1 MARDGAGYLSRSN
14 RTRSRG
20 AFVVTCALIQCH
32 AAKDPGETPND
43 AQREEAI
50 DDAQAKLGER
60 CERLLASSAWNKAHT
75 ETQKGLLKRLQ
86 MIPDAGLNPMRVVA
100 HRKLKEI
107 GRIPRSHEGHQEDA
121 IAAVRRCGADGD
133 NKPKAVLLF
142 YSHRWKRPNWSEDL
156 GKDLP
161 WASAERQQAMRE
173 GKRFGDPDDA
183 ARSKAKALIA
193 YGDRLKRY
201 RLGCGTFDGTLA
213 DIANDPDLEI
223 FWWIDWAS
231 TDQDDTG
238 PDMAAL
244 PAFAA
249 ACAGIVAAWSPEYA
263 SRAWCQ
269 VELLMAHAFMTRG
282 DMVLVVPDGFAGAEP
297 QGDEWITKEQV
308 VVADTA
314 AGQLTNDHDRA
325 VIRSLTGVTERSTA
339 FSCWRVFVKHSTT
352 SVGLFCC
359 LNVCCCCGWCRVF
372 AFGWRH
378 AARRTWRAR
387 PTGVAQIKTNRPLVP
402 PRR

>member
-1 MARDGAGYLSRSN
+1 MARRAG
-14 RTRSRG
+14 
-20 AFVVTCALIQCH
+20 
-32 AAKDPGETPND
+32 
-43 AQREEAI
+43 EAI
-50 DDAQAKLGER
+50 DDAQANLRER

-75 ETQKGLLKRLQ
+75 TTHKGLLERLQ
-86 MIPDAGLNPMRVVA
+86 MIQDAGLNPMRVVA
-100 HRKLKEI
+100 HYRLKEL

-121 IAAVRRCGADGD
+121 IAAVRRCGADAD
-133 NKPKAVLLF
+133 NRPKAVLLF

-193 YGDRLKRY
+193 YGDWLKRA
-201 RLGCGTFDGTLA
+201 RLSEDTDGTLV
-213 DIANDPDLEI
+213 DISVDRDLEI
-223 FWWIDWAS
+223 FWWIDWACS
-231 TDQDDTG
+231 DQDAPG
-238 PDMAAL
+238 PDIAAL

-282 DMVLVVPDGFAGAEP
+282 DKVFVVPDGFAGAEP
-297 QGDEWITKEQV
+297 QGGRWVTLEEV
-308 VVADTA
+308 VVADPA

-325 VIRSLTGVTERSTA
+325 VIRSLTGVAERSTA
-339 FSCWRVFVKHSTT
+339 FSCWRVFVKHSTE
-352 SVGLFCC
+352 SVFQGCC
-359 LNVCCCCGWCRVF
+359 LNMCCCCQFCGLYPLCTSRKVLPGQSTVKVVLPVG
-372 AFGWRH
+372 ATI
-378 AARRTWRAR
+378 A
-387 PTGVAQIKTNRPLVP
+387 PAQQAMQRDELDA
-402 PRR
+402 

>member
-1 MARDGAGYLSRSN
+1 MARN
-14 RTRSRG
+14 PE
-20 AFVVTCALIQCH
+20 Q
-32 AAKDPGETPND
+32 
-43 AQREEAI
+43 AI
-50 DDAQAKLGER
+50 DDAQAELRER

-75 ETQKGLLKRLQ
+75 YTRNGLLKRLQ
-86 MIPDAGLNPMRVVA
+86 MIPKAGLNPMRVVA
-100 HRKLKEI
+100 HSRLKEL

-121 IAAVRRCGADGD
+121 IAAVRRCGADMH
-133 NKPKAVLLF
+133 NSPKAVLLF

-193 YGDRLKRY
+193 YGDWLKRF
-201 RLGCGTFDGTLA
+201 RLGCHDGTLVDFSTSA
-213 DIANDPDLEI
+213 DLEI

-231 TDQDDTG
+231 TDQDAPG

-269 VELLMAHAFMTRG
+269 VELLMAHAFMTTG
-282 DMVLVVPDGFAGAEP
+282 DTVFVVPDGFAGAEP
-297 QGDEWITKEQV
+297 LVTMLDVKWVTKEEV
-308 VVADTA
+308 VVADPA

-325 VIRSLTGVTERSTA
+325 VIRSLTGVAERSTA
-339 FSCWRVFVKHSTT
+339 FSCWRVFVKNSTE
-352 SVGLFCC
+352 SVGLCC
-359 LNVCCCCGWCRVF
+359 VYNVCGCCQCCGL
-372 AFGWRH
+372 
-378 AARRTWRAR
+378 AALATSRKVRLGQSTVEKVLPVGATIA
-387 PTGVAQIKTNRPLVP
+387 PAQQAMQR
-402 PRR
+402 

>member
-1 MARDGAGYLSRSN
+1 M
-14 RTRSRG
+14 TRS
-20 AFVVTCALIQCH
+20 AEQ
-32 AAKDPGETPND
+32 
-43 AQREEAI
+43 AI
-50 DDAQAKLGER
+50 DEAQVKLGER

-75 ETQKGLLKRLQ
+75 STHKGLLKRLQ
-86 MIPDAGLNPMRVVA
+86 MIQDAGLNPMRVVA
-100 HRKLKEI
+100 HSRLKQL

-121 IAAVRRCGADGD
+121 IAAVRRCGADVV
-133 NKPKAVLLF
+133 NSPKAVLLF

-193 YGDRLKRY
+193 YGDWFKWCRLISF
-201 RLGCGTFDGTLA
+201 GDGLSTITNA
-213 DIANDPDLEI
+213 VDLEN

-231 TDQDDTG
+231 TDQDALG

-269 VELLMAHAFMTRG
+269 VELLMAHAFMATG
-282 DMVLVVPDGFAGAEP
+282 HLVPDAEP
-297 QGDEWITKEQV
+297 QGGEWATSEAV
-308 VVADTA
+308 VVADPA

-325 VIRSLTGVTERSTA
+325 VIRSLTGVAERSTA
-339 FSCWRVFVKHSTT
+339 FSCWRTFVKQSTE
-352 SVGLFCC
+352 SVACC
-359 LNVCCCCGWCRVF
+359 CFNNVCCCCQWCGLGAWGKSRKVHPGQSRVETVLPVG
-372 AFGWRH
+372 ATI
-378 AARRTWRAR
+378 A
-387 PTGVAQIKTNRPLVP
+387 PAQQTMQR
-402 PRR
+402 

>member
-1 MARDGAGYLSRSN
+1 MTHSAEQASVW
-14 RTRSRG
+14 
-20 AFVVTCALIQCH
+20 VV
-32 AAKDPGETPND
+32 
-43 AQREEAI
+43 I
-50 DDAQAKLGER
+50 DEAQANLRER

-75 ETQKGLLKRLQ
+75 TTRKGLLKRLQ
-86 MIPDAGLNPMRVVA
+86 MIQDAGLNPMRVVA
-100 HRKLKEI
+100 HSRLKEL

-121 IAAVRRCGADGD
+121 IAAVRRCGADF
-133 NKPKAVLLF
+133 NNQPKAVLLF

-161 WASAERQQAMRE
+161 WALAERQQAMRE

-193 YGDRLKRY
+193 YGDWLKRLQ
-201 RLGCGTFDGTLA
+201 LGAYGLGP
-213 DIANDPDLEI
+213 DISRSADLEI

-231 TDQDDTG
+231 TDQDTPG

-269 VELLMAHAFMTRG
+269 VELLMAYAFMTKG
-282 DMVLVVPDGFAGAEP
+282 NKVLVVPDGFAGAGP
-297 QGDEWITKEQV
+297 QGDKWTKYEAV
-308 VVADTA
+308 AVADPA

-325 VIRSLTGVTERSTA
+325 VIRSLTGVAERSTA
-339 FSCWRVFVKHSTT
+339 FSCWRIFVKESTE
-352 SVGLFCC
+352 SVFMCC
-359 LNVCCCCGWCRVF
+359 VYNVCCCCGAC
-372 AFGWRH
+372 
-378 AARRTWRAR
+378 
-387 PTGVAQIKTNRPLVP
+387 GVAALGHVRKVHPGQSTVEKVLPVGATIAPAQQAMQR
-402 PRR
+402 

>member
-1 MARDGAGYLSRSN
+1 MTHSAEQASVC
-14 RTRSRG
+14 
-20 AFVVTCALIQCH
+20 VV
-32 AAKDPGETPND
+32 
-43 AQREEAI
+43 I
-50 DDAQAKLGER
+50 DDAQANLGER

-75 ETQKGLLKRLQ
+75 TTHKGLLKRLQ

-100 HRKLKEI
+100 HSRLKEL

-121 IAAVRRCGADGD
+121 IAAVRRCGADRY

-193 YGDRLKRY
+193 YGDWLKRR
-201 RLGCGTFDGTLA
+201 RLAMVGDGVWA
-213 DIANDPDLEI
+213 DISTDADLEI

-231 TDQDDTG
+231 TDQDAPG

-263 SRAWCQ
+263 SRAWCR
-269 VELLMAHAFMTRG
+269 VELLMAYAFMTKG
-282 DMVLVVPDGFAGAEP
+282 DKVFVVPDGFAGAEP
-297 QGDEWITKEQV
+297 QGDEWVTLEEV
-308 VVADTA
+308 VVADPA

-325 VIRSLTGVTERSTA
+325 VIRSLTGVAERSTA
-339 FSCWRVFVKHSTT
+339 FSCWRVFVKHSTE
-352 SVGLFCC
+352 SVLMCC
-359 LNVCCCCGWCRVF
+359 FWNVCCCCQWCGLVSLIYSRKV
-372 AFGWRH
+372 
-378 AARRTWRAR
+378 R
-387 PTGVAQIKTNRPLVP
+387 PGQSTVEKVLPVGATIAPAQQAMQR
-402 PRR
+402 

>member
-1 MARDGAGYLSRSN
+1 MLRREVKLKM
-14 RTRSRG
+14 TRS
-20 AFVVTCALIQCH
+20 A
-32 AAKDPGETPND
+32 
-43 AQREEAI
+43 EEAI

-75 ETQKGLLKRLQ
+75 TTYNGLLKRLQ
-86 MIPDAGLNPMRVVA
+86 MIPKAGLNPMRVVA
-100 HRKLKEI
+100 HRTLKRY

-121 IAAVRRCGADGD
+121 IAAVRRCGVVEEQHGLCSY
-133 NKPKAVLLF
+133 NRPNAVLLF

-161 WASAERQQAMRE
+161 WASAERQLAMGE

-193 YGDRLKRY
+193 YGDWFKRY
-201 RLGCGTFDGTLA
+201 RLGSKEAHASGLA
-213 DIANDPDLEI
+213 DITNADDLEI

-231 TDQDDTG
+231 TDQDAPG

-263 SRAWCQ
+263 GRAWCQ
-269 VELLMAHAFMTRG
+269 VELLVAHAFMTTG
-282 DMVLVVPDGFAGAEP
+282 DKVFVVPDGFAGAAP
-297 QGDEWITKEQV
+297 QGDEWTTTEKV
-308 VVADTA
+308 VVADPA

-325 VIRSLTGVTERSTA
+325 VIRTLTGVAERSTA
-339 FSCWRVFVKHSTT
+339 FSCWRTFVKNWTEN
-352 SVGLFCC
+352 VWACCYWNVFCC
-359 LNVCCCCGWCRVF
+359 CQCCGYE
-372 AFGWRH
+372 A
-378 AARRTWRAR
+378 WRASR
-387 PTGVAQIKTNRPLVP
+387 KVHPGQSSVLKVLPVDGAIANRQQEMIAAVQRAM
-402 PRR
+402 RREEFDP

>member
-1 MARDGAGYLSRSN
+1 MTHSAEQASVR
-14 RTRSRG
+14 
-20 AFVVTCALIQCH
+20 VV
-32 AAKDPGETPND
+32 
-43 AQREEAI
+43 I
-50 DDAQAKLGER
+50 DDAQANLCER

-75 ETQKGLLKRLQ
+75 TTQQGLLKRLQ
-86 MIPDAGLNPMRVVA
+86 MIQDAGLNPMRVVA
-100 HRKLKEI
+100 HSRLKQL

-121 IAAVRRCGADGD
+121 IAAVCRCSADAS
-133 NKPKAVLLF
+133 NCPKAVLLF

-193 YGDRLKRY
+193 YGDWLKRF
-201 RLGCGTFDGTLA
+201 RLGCHDGTLVDFSTSA
-213 DIANDPDLEI
+213 DLEI

-231 TDQDDTG
+231 TDQDAPG

-282 DMVLVVPDGFAGAEP
+282 DQVLVVPDGFAGAEP
-297 QGDEWITKEQV
+297 QGDEWVTEERV
-308 VVADTA
+308 VVADPA

-325 VIRSLTGVTERSTA
+325 VIRSLTGVAERSTA
-339 FSCWRVFVKHSTT
+339 FSCWRIFAKQSTD
-352 SVGLFCC
+352 SVYMCC
-359 LNVCCCCGWCRVF
+359 LCNVCCCCQCCGL
-372 AFGWRH
+372 
-378 AARRTWRAR
+378 AALVGSRKVHPGQSTVKKVLPVGATIA
-387 PTGVAQIKTNRPLVP
+387 PAQQAMQRDELDA
-402 PRR
+402 

>member
-1 MARDGAGYLSRSN
+1 M
-14 RTRSRG
+14 TRS
-20 AFVVTCALIQCH
+20 A
-32 AAKDPGETPND
+32 
-43 AQREEAI
+43 EEAI
-50 DDAQAKLGER
+50 DEAQAKLGER

-75 ETQKGLLKRLQ
+75 STRNGLLKRLQ

-100 HRKLKEI
+100 HRTLKEL

-121 IAAVRRCGADGD
+121 IAAVRRCGADRF
-133 NKPKAVLLF
+133 KLPKAVLLF

-193 YGDRLKRY
+193 YGDWLKRL
-201 RLGCGTFDGTLA
+201 RKHSSWLA
-213 DIANDPDLEI
+213 DISTSADLEI

-231 TDQDDTG
+231 TDQDAPG

-269 VELLMAHAFMTRG
+269 VELLMAHAFMTTG
-282 DMVLVVPDGFAGAEP
+282 DLVFVVPDGFAGAEP
-297 QGDEWITKEQV
+297 QGGKWVTLETV
-308 VVADTA
+308 AVADPA

-325 VIRSLTGVTERSTA
+325 VIRSLTGVAERSTA
-339 FSCWRVFVKHSTT
+339 FSCWRVFVKTSTESWYMFYINNVKGCCQQCGKEARLLSRKVHPGQST
-352 SVGLFCC
+352 VEKVLPVG
-359 LNVCCCCGWCRVF
+359 
-372 AFGWRH
+372 ATI
-378 AARRTWRAR
+378 A
-387 PTGVAQIKTNRPLVP
+387 PAQQAMQRDELDA
-402 PRR
+402 

>member
-1 MARDGAGYLSRSN
+1 M
-14 RTRSRG
+14 TRS
-20 AFVVTCALIQCH
+20 AEQ
-32 AAKDPGETPND
+32 
-43 AQREEAI
+43 AI
-50 DDAQAKLGER
+50 DEAQAKLGER

-75 ETQKGLLKRLQ
+75 TTHKGLLKRLQ
-86 MIPDAGLNPMRVVA
+86 MIPDAGLKPMRVVA
-100 HRKLKEI
+100 HSRLKEL

-121 IAAVRRCGADGD
+121 IAAVRRCGADRF
-133 NKPKAVLLF
+133 KLPKAVLLF

-193 YGDRLKRY
+193 YGDWLKRF
-201 RLGCGTFDGTLA
+201 RLGCHDGTLV
-213 DIANDPDLEI
+213 DFSVDPDLEI

-231 TDQDDTG
+231 TDQDAPG

-269 VELLMAHAFMTRG
+269 VELLMAHAFMALG
-282 DMVLVVPDGFAGAEP
+282 ESVLVLPDGFAGAEP
-297 QGDEWITKEQV
+297 QGGKWVTYEE
-308 VVADTA
+308 VAVAAPA

-325 VIRSLTGVTERSTA
+325 VIRSLTGVAERSTA
-339 FSCWRVFVKHSTT
+339 FSCWRVFVKQSTE
-352 SVGLFCC
+352 SVFMCC
-359 LNVCCCCGWCRVF
+359 AWNVCLCCQCCGLHPVCQSRKVHPGQSTVEKVLPVG
-372 AFGWRH
+372 ATI
-378 AARRTWRAR
+378 A
-387 PTGVAQIKTNRPLVP
+387 PAQQVIVREELDA
-402 PRR
+402 

>member
-1 MARDGAGYLSRSN
+1 MTHSAEQASVW
-14 RTRSRG
+14 
-20 AFVVTCALIQCH
+20 VV
-32 AAKDPGETPND
+32 
-43 AQREEAI
+43 I
-50 DDAQAKLGER
+50 DDAQANLRER

-75 ETQKGLLKRLQ
+75 TTHKGLLKRLQ

-100 HRKLKEI
+100 HRTLKEL

-193 YGDRLKRY
+193 YGDWFKRFRLATVTTGEG
-201 RLGCGTFDGTLA
+201 LSNISSDA
-213 DIANDPDLEI
+213 DLEI

-231 TDQDDTG
+231 TDQDAPG

-269 VELLMAHAFMTRG
+269 VELLMAHAFMTLGHR
-282 DMVLVVPDGFAGAEP
+282 VFVVPDGFAGAEP
-297 QGDEWITKEQV
+297 QGDKWVTEERV
-308 VVADTA
+308 AVADPA

-325 VIRSLTGVTERSTA
+325 VIRSLTGVAERSTA
-339 FSCWRVFVKHSTT
+339 FSCWRMFVKHSTEN
-352 SVGLFCC
+352 VCYFCAW
-359 LNVCCCCGWCRVF
+359 NVCCCCQCCGL
-372 AFGWRH
+372 
-378 AARRTWRAR
+378 
-387 PTGVAQIKTNRPLVP
+387 VAWDKSRKVHPGQSTVEKVLPVGATIAPAQQVIVREELDA
-402 PRR
+402 

>member
-1 MARDGAGYLSRSN
+1 M
-14 RTRSRG
+14 TRS
-20 AFVVTCALIQCH
+20 A
-32 AAKDPGETPND
+32 
-43 AQREEAI
+43 EEAI
-50 DDAQAKLGER
+50 DEAQAKLGER

-75 ETQKGLLKRLQ
+75 STHKGLLKRLQ

-100 HRKLKEI
+100 HSTLKEL

-121 IAAVRRCGADGD
+121 IAAVRRCGADVL

-193 YGDRLKRY
+193 YGDWLKRY
-201 RLGCGTFDGTLA
+201 RLSGVIDGNLGEISQA
-213 DIANDPDLEI
+213 DDLEI

-231 TDQDDTG
+231 TDQDAPG

-249 ACAGIVAAWSPEYA
+249 ACAGIVAASSPEYA

-269 VELLMAHAFMTRG
+269 VELLMAHAFMTKG
-282 DMVLVVPDGFAGAEP
+282 DKVFVVPDGFTGAEP
-297 QGDEWITKEQV
+297 QGGKWTTREEV
-308 VVADTA
+308 AVADPA

-325 VIRSLTGVTERSTA
+325 VIRSLTGVAERSTA
-339 FSCWRVFVKHSTT
+339 FSCWRVFVKTSTESWYMFYINNVKGCCQQCGKEARLLSRKVHPGQST
-352 SVGLFCC
+352 VEKVLPVG
-359 LNVCCCCGWCRVF
+359 
-372 AFGWRH
+372 ATI
-378 AARRTWRAR
+378 A
-387 PTGVAQIKTNRPLVP
+387 PAQQAMQR
-402 PRR
+402 

>member
-1 MARDGAGYLSRSN
+1 M
-14 RTRSRG
+14 TRS
-20 AFVVTCALIQCH
+20 AEQ
-32 AAKDPGETPND
+32 
-43 AQREEAI
+43 AI
-50 DDAQAKLGER
+50 DEAQAKLGER

-75 ETQKGLLKRLQ
+75 ATRKGLLKRLQ

-100 HRKLKEI
+100 HSRLKEL

-121 IAAVRRCGADGD
+121 IAAVRRCGADD
-133 NKPKAVLLF
+133 ENRPKAVLLF

-161 WASAERQQAMRE
+161 WASSERQQAMRE

-193 YGDRLKRY
+193 YGDWLKRW
-201 RLGCGTFDGTLA
+201 RLNTSDGTLA
-213 DIANDPDLEI
+213 DISPASDLKI

-231 TDQDDTG
+231 TDQDAPG

-269 VELLMAHAFMTRG
+269 VELLMAHAFMTLG
-282 DMVLVVPDGFAGAEP
+282 DKVFVVPDGFAGAEP
-297 QGDEWITKEQV
+297 QGGKWTTEERV
-308 VVADTA
+308 AVADPA

-325 VIRSLTGVTERSTA
+325 VIRSLTGVAERSTA
-339 FSCWRVFVKHSTT
+339 FSCWRTFVKESTE
-352 SVGLFCC
+352 SVAWGCFV
-359 LNVCCCCGWCRVF
+359 NVCCCCQWCGLCALSNSRKVHPGQSTVEKVLPVG
-372 AFGWRH
+372 ATI
-378 AARRTWRAR
+378 A
-387 PTGVAQIKTNRPLVP
+387 PAQQAMQR
-402 PRR
+402 

>member
-1 MARDGAGYLSRSN
+1 M
-14 RTRSRG
+14 TRS
-20 AFVVTCALIQCH
+20 AEQ
-32 AAKDPGETPND
+32 
-43 AQREEAI
+43 AI
-50 DDAQAKLGER
+50 DEAQAKLGER

-75 ETQKGLLKRLQ
+75 TTHRGLLKRLQ

-100 HRKLKEI
+100 HSRLKEL

-121 IAAVRRCGADGD
+121 IAAVRRCGADD
-133 NKPKAVLLF
+133 WNCPKAVLLF

-193 YGDRLKRY
+193 YGDWLKRF
-201 RLGCGTFDGTLA
+201 RLGCHDGTLVDFSTSA
-213 DIANDPDLEI
+213 DLEI

-231 TDQDDTG
+231 TDQDAPG

-269 VELLMAHAFMTRG
+269 VELLMAHAFMTTG
-282 DMVLVVPDGFAGAEP
+282 DRVFVLPDGFAGAAPVFICSGRSSSTGQDIFKWATLEE
-297 QGDEWITKEQV
+297 G
-308 VVADTA
+308 VVADPA
-314 AGQLTNDHDRA
+314 AGQLTYEHDRA
-325 VIRSLTGVTERSTA
+325 VIRSLTGVAERSTA
-339 FSCWRVFVKHSTT
+339 FSCWRVFVKTSTA
-352 SVGLFCC
+352 SVTECC
-359 LNVCCCCGWCRVF
+359 IGNVCLCCQGCELDAWGQSRKVHPGQSTVKVVLPVG
-372 AFGWRH
+372 ATI
-378 AARRTWRAR
+378 A
-387 PTGVAQIKTNRPLVP
+387 PAQQAMQR
-402 PRR
+402 

>member
-1 MARDGAGYLSRSN
+1 M
-14 RTRSRG
+14 TRS
-20 AFVVTCALIQCH
+20 AEQ
-32 AAKDPGETPND
+32 
-43 AQREEAI
+43 AI
-50 DDAQAKLGER
+50 DEAQAKLGER

-100 HRKLKEI
+100 HRRLKEL

-121 IAAVRRCGADGD
+121 IAAVRRCGADIS
-133 NKPKAVLLF
+133 NYPKAVLLF

-193 YGDRLKRY
+193 YGDWLKRY
-201 RLGCGTFDGTLA
+201 RLSGVIDGNLGDISNA
-213 DIANDPDLEI
+213 DDLEI

-231 TDQDDTG
+231 TDQDAPG

-263 SRAWCQ
+263 SRAWCR
-269 VELLMAHAFMTRG
+269 VELLMAYAFMTHG
-282 DMVLVVPDGFAGAEP
+282 DKVLVVPDGFAGAEP
-297 QGDEWITKEQV
+297 QGGKWVTEERV
-308 VVADTA
+308 VVADPA

-325 VIRSLTGVTERSTA
+325 VIRSLTGVAERSTA
-339 FSCWRVFVKHSTT
+339 FSCWRVFVKNSTE
-352 SVGLFCC
+352 SVGLCC
-359 LNVCCCCGWCRVF
+359 VYNVCGCCQCCGL
-372 AFGWRH
+372 
-378 AARRTWRAR
+378 AALATSRKVRLGQSTVEKVLPVGATIA
-387 PTGVAQIKTNRPLVP
+387 PAQQAMQR
-402 PRR
+402 